1 MRTFVAYASGLLHV
15 VGHHDHRVVTLEFNG
30 RAPRCALWTIGSS
43 DARSLIHKQHLRLNR
58 QRASDA
64 QTLLLAARKRKGA
77 PLQTVFQLRRKSPP
91 CEARFRRFRR
101 ASALPLTPWVRGP
114 NATLSYTLIGNGL
127 RFLEHHA
134 NTSAKQVDVDFL
146 AVEFFPIEP
155 DRAFDSAAFDS
166 VVHAIEAAQE
176 GRLSAARWANERG
189 NLIARH
195 VHRYAVKRM
204 ERAIVQIE
212 V

>member
-1 MRTFVAYASGLLHV
+1 M
-15 VGHHDHRVVTLEFNG
+15 GHHDHRVATLEFNG
-30 RAPRCALWTIGSS
+30 ELLDAPCGNRVEG
-43 DARSLIHKQHLRLNR
+43 ARSLIHKQHLRLNR

-77 PLQTVFQLRRKSPP
+77 LLQTIFHFVENRRLAKRGFDDFVELSL
-91 CEARFRRFRR
+91 
-101 ASALPLTPWVRGP
+101 ALDAMGAWAERHVVVHAHRKRV
-114 NATLSYTLIGNGL
+114 

-155 DRAFDSAAFDS
+155 NRAFNSAAFDS

-176 GRLSAARWANERG
+176 GRLSAARRANERG
-189 NLIARH
+189 DLIARH
-195 VHRYAVKRM
+195 VHRYAVQRM